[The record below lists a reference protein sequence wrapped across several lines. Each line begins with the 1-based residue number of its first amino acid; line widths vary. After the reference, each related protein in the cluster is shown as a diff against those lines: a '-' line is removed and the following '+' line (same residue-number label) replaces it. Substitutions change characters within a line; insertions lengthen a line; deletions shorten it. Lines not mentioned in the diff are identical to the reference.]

1 LENAENPT
9 NALWLASDMLP
20 DARMFN
26 VVLEYDPNVNV
37 RYADNRTALMAAA
50 SNASVEGV
58 AALLDRG
65 ASLEAEGRADSMR
78 LLAFTFKMACISILT
93 LSLRHVSPAC

>member
-1 LENAENPT
+1 MESAESPV

-20 DARMFN
+20 DTRMLN
-26 VVLEYDPNVNV
+26 VVLEYDPDVNV
-37 RYADNRTALMAAA
+37 RYAENRTVLMAAA

-65 ASLEAEGRADSMR
+65 ASLEAEGRA
-78 LLAFTFKMACISILT
+78 TFV
-93 LSLRHVSPAC
+93 R